1 MVRGHTSFL
10 CNNTNKELKGEESWQ
25 NTDKA
30 YRARLIRRTKEIIM
44 QISTTLITMHI
55 EQTKITMPINVTL
68 TTESI
73 VRAELLVAKTIS
85 KGKVSY
91 GLEVP
96 KWHLKFISGDVF
108 EVPTWNFKFKPMCI

>member
-1 MVRGHTSFL
+1 MVRSHTSFL

-30 YRARLIRRTKEIIM
+30 YRVKLIHRTKEIIM
-44 QISTTLITMHI
+44 QISTTLIIMHI
-55 EQTKITMPINVTL
+55 EQTKITMPINATL
-68 TTESI
+68 TTENI
-73 VRAELLVAKTIS
+73 VRAELLVAKVIS

-96 KWHLKFISGDVF
+96 IWHLKFV
-108 EVPTWNFKFKPMCI
+108 